1 MFDTAKH
8 AYHTGKTAAMQNMGS
23 SKGEGV
29 VGEVIGSL
37 IGLIILVY
45 MLPEAYTQVQNANLT
60 NVPGGEFLATGVVA
74 IISVV
79 SGGALIMNI
88 VNKTGLTDKL

>member
-1 MFDTAKH
+1 MFDTAK
-8 AYHTGKTAAMQNMGS
+8 AAFSTGKQAAMQSMGS
-23 SKGEGV
+23 SKGQV

-45 MLPEAYTQVQNANLT
+45 MIPEAYGQVQNANLT

-88 VNKTGLTDKL
+88 VNKTGLTESL

>member
-1 MFDTAKH
+1 MFDTAK
-8 AYHTGKTAAMQNMGS
+8 ASYAAAKQGAMNSLGL
-23 SKGEGV
+23 SKGQV

-60 NVPGGEFLATGVVA
+60 NVPGGDFLATGVVA
-74 IISVV
+74 IIAVV
-79 SGGALIMNI
+79 AGGALIMNI
-88 VNKTGLTDKL
+88 VNKTGLTDSL

>member
-1 MFDTAKH
+1 M
-8 AYHTGKTAAMQNMGS
+8 GKQAAMHKLGFS
-23 SKGEGV
+23 EGQV

-45 MLPEAYTQVQNANLT
+45 MLPEAYNQVQNANLT

-74 IISVV
+74 IIAVV

-88 VNKTGLTDKL
+88 VNKTGLTDSL

>member
-1 MFDTAKH
+1 MFDTAK
-8 AYHTGKTAAMQNMGS
+8 ASYATAKTGTMNALGL
-23 SKGEGV
+23 SKGQV

-60 NVPGGEFLATGVVA
+60 NVPGGDFLATGVVA

-79 SGGALIMNI
+79 AGGALIMNI
-88 VNKTGLTDKL
+88 VNKTGLTDSL

>member
-1 MFDTAKH
+1 MFDTAK
-8 AYHTGKTAAMQNMGS
+8 AAFSTGKQAAMHKMGA
-23 SKGEGV
+23 SKGQV

-45 MLPEAYTQVQNANLT
+45 MLPEAYGQVQNANLT

-88 VNKTGLTDKL
+88 VNKTGLTDSL